1 MYTSI
6 HEQKYLQHFV
16 HCDYFRVYKYTV
28 YSVLRVEI
36 ISMNANMYSVL
47 YVLCTV
53 IISIFKN
60 TSSELCIVYLAVDN
74 NIYSLLLTVIMYKN
88 TCSELPILYISIY
101 KISAACCVLLLY
113 QCTKTFTVYLLCTVL
128 VIVSLYTCIQKYL
141 QGSAYCIYIIS
152 IDKII
157 YSILCT
163 INWTNLSSL

>member
-1 MYTSI
+1 MNKNTCSI
-6 HEQKYLQHFV
+6 LCTVIISVCTNIQ
-16 HCDYFRVYKYTV
+16 YTV
-28 YSVLRVEI
+28 YCILKLYPWTQICTV
-36 ISMNANMYSVL
+36 

-113 QCTKTFTVYLLCTVL
+113 QCTKKFTVYLLCTVL

-141 QGSAYCIYIIS
+141 QGSAYCIMYIHYIHWQKYLQP
-152 IDKII
+152 IVYNK
-157 YSILCT
+157 L
-163 INWTNLSSL
+163 N